1 MLTDLD
7 RLLFLDFDGVLHPNH
22 CDPDQWFRLLP
33 TLSNCLLE
41 APIACRI
48 VISSS
53 WRFHHDLRDLISR
66 FPAPIQQRI
75 IGATGDAHIGRHSR
89 FQEIKAYLNR
99 CSDRIDW
106 RALDDSA
113 WEFPDACSELVLCDG
128 AKGLDDRVTGEIGTW
143 LGL

>member
-1 MLTDLD
+1 MLTNLD

-66 FPAPIQQRI
+66 FPVLIQPRI

-89 FQEIKAYLNR
+89 FHEIKAYLNR
-99 CSDRIDW
+99 CSDRFDW

-128 AKGLDDRVTGEIGTW
+128 AQGLDDRVTEQIGTW